1 VNSGHRTRA
10 HVVVGDAGD
19 RTDCLKPLRGLAF
32 YAAAADVPPL
42 AGAYVLSVLLDTPIK
57 VRIAGRVVVTL
68 PAGRYLYCGS
78 AKGPGGLRAR
88 LSRHMR
94 RHKTLRW
101 HIDQIT
107 SRGRVLGAWVAPGGN
122 ECELVGR
129 LSRLRTPIPG
139 FGSSDCARCRSHLL
153 VAE

>member
-1 VNSGHRTRA
+1 LNSGNTVWVQA
-10 HVVVGDAGD
+10 VVGLAD
-19 RTDCLKPLRGLAF
+19 RRADCLEPLRGLAF

-42 AGAYVLSVLLDTPIK
+42 AGAYVLSIQLDGPIK
-57 VRIAGRVVVTL
+57 VRIAGRVATTVPEGL
-68 PAGRYLYCGS
+68 YLYCGS
-78 AKGPGGLRAR
+78 ARGPGGLHAR
-88 LSRHMR
+88 LRRHMR